1 MCVSVSTLRLT
12 VEQKC
17 NIATRELDELREDRQ
32 RKEEEFE
39 RSSDNHR
46 VGSYNRTVD
55 VHLDI
60 IVDKVGASLVPR
72 PPFCCVL
79 VCNQWTQTKEQ
90 NWEAWGQGYRYTVNR
105 QTLSASANKLY
116 NTPLGVSFSLQAVIG
131 EADLKLQELKKLQY
145 EFERDIVR
153 GAINPVNQIPRSDY
167 RNGGLE

>member
-1 MCVSVSTLRLT
+1 MCVSVRTLRLT

-72 PPFCCVL
+72 PPFFCVL
-79 VCNQWTQTKEQ
+79 VCNQ
-90 NWEAWGQGYRYTVNR
+90 
-105 QTLSASANKLY
+105 
-116 NTPLGVSFSLQAVIG
+116 
-131 EADLKLQELKKLQY
+131 
-145 EFERDIVR
+145 
-153 GAINPVNQIPRSDY
+153 
-167 RNGGLE
+167 